1 MLLTTRLVVAS
12 VNAHKFDEFKKIIHG
27 LDPKITPL
35 RGTCWLQGEESL
47 CVWDLFGKLY
57 MAFSEHVEFEE
68 AHVLPKL
75 SEQARA
81 RHHAEHLKLRE
92 LIERARWEFE
102 CAEGNSFREV
112 LRELSCALKA
122 HHECDSEFKDVD
134 LPEDRNLR
142 CIAERAE
149 SAFL

>member
-1 MLLTTRLVVAS
+1 MGQIQQAMERDCCLIFEAMRRLI
-12 VNAHKFDEFKKIIHG
+12 E
-27 LDPKITPL
+27 
-35 RGTCWLQGEESL
+35 GTCCLQGEENL

-57 MAFSEHVEFEE
+57 IALSEHVEFEE

-75 SEQARA
+75 PHQERA
-81 RHHAEHLKLRE
+81 RHHAEHMRLRE

-112 LRELSCALKA
+112 LRELFLVLKV
-122 HHECDSEFKDVD
+122 HHENDPELSD
-134 LPEDRNLR
+134 LDLLVDRNLR

-149 SAFL
+149 SAYL